1 MELKACLYC
10 MSDSCLHLQAIE
22 LCLEHN
28 AFIVCQSTQLNEVT
42 YYLLNERAIF
52 IPKNEEYHHYYLKK
66 GAWNCNT
73 CPKICKMS
81 SIVQAIE
88 IALKIGH
95 GISTSPI
102 VTSIEYPTISTL
114 PIPLT
119 FDEKFSSVYSQ
130 QISQGFQLPALL
142 IPENQHCA
150 QGYLLN
156 TENELTLGRT
166 GIILYLEN
174 DILEY
179 KDHKGI

>member
-1 MELKACLYC
+1 

-102 VTSIEYPTISTL
+102 FTSIEYPTISTQWRSQTSSSTWAHL
-114 PIPLT
+114 GHSSNSPTPKALNYRGLS
-119 FDEKFSSVYSQ
+119 FSNRCSS
-130 QISQGFQLPALL
+130 
-142 IPENQHCA
+142 PE
-150 QGYLLN
+150 Y
-156 TENELTLGRT
+156 TPT
-166 GIILYLEN
+166 GIYPGI
-174 DILEY
+174 IWARTEY
-179 KDHKGI
+179 T